1 MLTACILTNMRSV
14 GALYIINIHTEL
26 APVCEDCIKKTNTLR
41 ERSIPDNRKRLP
53 SLRVFFDG
61 TRESYGYYQEY
72 LSILL
77 EEKVY
82 TIRRNLRSEVLNV
95 RSEVLNVRSKALN
108 IRSTTLN
115 GDFS

>member
-1 MLTACILTNMRSV
+1 MEQRKVVDTI
-14 GALYIINIHTEL
+14 
-26 APVCEDCIKKTNTLR
+26 
-41 ERSIPDNRKRLP
+41 RSIYL
-53 SLRVFFDG
+53 
-61 TRESYGYYQEY
+61 YYQEY

-108 IRSTTLN
+108 TRSTTLN
-115 GDFS
+115 GDFP